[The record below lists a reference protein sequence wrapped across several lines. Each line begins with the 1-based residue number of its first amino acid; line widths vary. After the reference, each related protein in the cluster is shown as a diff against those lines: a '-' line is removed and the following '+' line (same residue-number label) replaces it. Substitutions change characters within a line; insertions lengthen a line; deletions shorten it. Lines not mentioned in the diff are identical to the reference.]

1 MDFNRDI
8 NAYPEHREL
17 KQQVDQLRGELISL
31 ILERDALILVE
42 CKDIETAYMLEVGQ
56 LEYEAYKLQSEVLRA
71 QRKIEIIEDYK
82 EKEKPIDLKSIERYL
97 NREFDMYEEQLE
109 AQENTIEE
117 ALERHERAPVSEEK
131 SHRLNEIYL
140 MILEELHPDVN
151 PEISASELAFYS
163 NARAAYEQADLD
175 RLEIIYNMIDEV
187 EVTENR
193 IEGMAV
199 LVREAQRLSEFVED
213 IKLEIEKIKTEYPYN
228 MKHFVQDNEAVMQ
241 KKASLTATM
250 NQFEDARIRYKAII
264 RDMLEK
270 IEESK

>member
-193 IEGMAV
+193 IDGMAV